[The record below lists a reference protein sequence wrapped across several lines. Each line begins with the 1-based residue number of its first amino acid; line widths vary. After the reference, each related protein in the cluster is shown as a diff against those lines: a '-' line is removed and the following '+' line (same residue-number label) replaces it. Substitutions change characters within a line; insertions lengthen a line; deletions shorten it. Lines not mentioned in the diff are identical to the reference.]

1 MRGSVVVHR
10 DARVLDLG
18 GGVSRRVLA
27 HNEEMMMVE
36 VVFEAGGTGAVH
48 RHPHVQCTY
57 VASGRFLFTIDGE
70 EAEVAAGDSIAFP
83 GDVPHGTT
91 CLEAGT
97 LIDVFTPMRADF
109 L

>member
-1 MRGSVVVHR
+1 MRGSVVYHR
-10 DARVLDLG
+10 DVEFLDLG
-18 GGVSRRVLA
+18 GGVKRRVLA
-27 HNEEMMMVE
+27 HNDAMMVVE
-36 VVFEAGGTGAVH
+36 VRFEAGGIGAVH

-57 VASGRFLFTIDGE
+57 VESGRFRFTIDGE
-70 EAEVAAGDSIAFP
+70 PAEVAAGDSIAFP